1 MTSNESPLMVIGHKN
16 PDTDSIC
23 SAIAYA
29 HYKREVAGV
38 PALPYRAGNLN
49 PQTSF
54 VLDHFGVEHPEMV
67 ISLHPKLSD
76 IMIQGQDLLAL
87 GEDDTLGEA
96 QEIIVQRRFAFL
108 PVTSEDGTY
117 AGKISAL
124 RLASLTGE
132 LGELCRQPDLTVR
145 FQRFVESIGGRV
157 LSGEAPSVF
166 QGRLFLPILGAAM
179 PAADDTTVLAILPDS
194 SETGLTAVSNLG
206 ATLIVICTCS
216 ELDEPNIT
224 RLRQKA
230 ACVVITARPALD
242 VAARLCLSM
251 PLRDFIERQHPTF
264 SPSDTVREVRNQ
276 IRKSNEGGF
285 IVVDDKGFICGV
297 ITRLSFV
304 TPWRFRVVLVDH
316 NELSQA
322 VDGVEEANVQEIIDH
337 HRLGYRSTDQ
347 PITFINKVVGCTAT
361 IIAELFRNARQN
373 PPTEIAGLMLA
384 AILSDTVILQSPTT
398 TPLDEEMAGWLAELA
413 GEDLQAF
420 GARMFAAGCAVE
432 GMDPHTVIRQDL
444 KVYEESG
451 WKLGVSQMET
461 VGFEV
466 FKEMSHDLSLELARA
481 REEAGCHFSCLMV
494 TDITSSSSLLLCT
507 GENRIIDGI
516 TYPRLAEKL
525 FEMTGVLS
533 RKKQMMPYLADLV
546 RQLHG

>member
-1 MTSNESPLMVIGHKN
+1 MNSNDSPLMVIGHKN

-38 PALPYRAGNLN
+38 PALPFRAGNLN

-54 VLDHFGVEHPEMV
+54 VLGHFGVDHPELV
-67 ISLHPKLSD
+67 TSLTPKLSD
-76 IMIQGQDLLAL
+76 IMIQGRDLLVL

-108 PVTSEDGTY
+108 PVISEAGTY

-124 RLASLTGE
+124 RLAGLTAE

-157 LSGEAPSVF
+157 LSGETPAVF
-166 QGRLFLPILGAAM
+166 HGRLFM
-179 PAADDTTVLAILPDS
+179 PGMGDSTPPADSTVLAVLPDS
-194 SETGLTAVSNLG
+194 GEAGLTEARNQG
-206 ATLIVICTCS
+206 AALIVICSS
-216 ELDEPNIT
+216 EKLGEPT
-224 RLRQKA
+224 VARLRERA
-230 ACVVITARPALD
+230 ACVVTTARPALD

-251 PLRDFIERQHPTF
+251 PLRDFIERHHPTF
-264 SPSDTVREVRNQ
+264 RPTDTVREVRNEV
-276 IRKSNEGGF
+276 RKTNEGGF
-285 IVVDDKGFICGV
+285 MVVDDHGFIRGV
-297 ITRLSFV
+297 ITRVSFV
-304 TPWRFRVVLVDH
+304 TPWRFRVALVDH

-322 VDGVEEANVQEIIDH
+322 VDGIEEASVEEIIDH
-337 HRLGYRSTDQ
+337 HRLGHRSTDQ
-347 PITFINKVVGCTAT
+347 PITFINKVVGCTCT
-361 IIAELFRNARQN
+361 IIAELYRNARRN
-373 PPTEIAGLMLA
+373 PPAEIAGLMLA

-398 TPLDEEMAGWLAELA
+398 SPLDEEMARWLAELA
-413 GEDLQAF
+413 GEDLTEF

-461 VGFEV
+461 VGFDA
-466 FKEMSHDLSLELARA
+466 FKDISHDLAHELARA
-481 REEAGCHFSCLMV
+481 REESGCHFSCLMV

-507 GENRIIDGI
+507 GETRIIDGI
-516 TYPRLAEKL
+516 TYPRLSERL

-533 RKKQMMPYLADLV
+533 RKKQMLPYLTDLV
-546 RQLHG
+546 RQLQG